1 MLLKILSVFLNYI
14 TLQTDLQEGFPP
26 FFLGK
31 L

>member
-14 TLQTDLQEGFPP
+14 MFRQDLQGGFPP